1 MSQGNN
7 NIGTPTESSDFSLP
21 LNGTANSTTDATT
34 DASANSLA
42 DALSRV
48 VIVLSHTSHPGNI
61 GAVARAMKTM
71 GLSVLRLVNPL
82 VFPSEVATARAS
94 GATDVL
100 DSAAVF
106 TALNEA
112 LADCVYVVGSSAR
125 GRDFV
130 GEVADARAA
139 TARLIEATTQGK
151 VALVFG
157 CETSGLTNAE
167 VALCQTLA
175 FVPTN
180 PAYSSLNLGSAVQVF
195 AYELRM
201 AAGLVQGYEAPELQ
215 PATQAEIDAM
225 FVHMEQALTDIGFY
239 NPDNPRRLFP
249 RLRRLFNRTRLERE
263 EVDIFRGIFR
273 AVNRDKAAVNS
284 SSRSPNDD

>member
-1 MSQGNN
+1 MSQSNN
-7 NIGTPTESSDFSLP
+7 DSHTPTESPDFSPPVNVRANP
-21 LNGTANSTTDATT
+21 LQN
-34 DASANSLA
+34 
-42 DALSRV
+42 ALTNV

-71 GLSVLRLVNPL
+71 GLSELRLVNPD
-82 VFPSEVATARAS
+82 VFPSEIATARAS

-100 DSAAVF
+100 DGAVVF
-106 TALNEA
+106 SELKDA

-130 GEVADARAA
+130 GEVADARTATSNLIQA
-139 TARLIEATTQGK
+139 TAQGK

-157 CETSGLTNAE
+157 CETSGMTNAE

-175 FVPTN
+175 FIPSN
-180 PAYSSLNLGSAVQVF
+180 PDYSSLNLGSAVQVF

-201 AAGLVQGYEAPELQ
+201 AAGLIQGFEAPEFQL
-215 PATQAEIDAM
+215 ATRAEIDAM
-225 FVHMEQALTDIGFY
+225 FVHMEQTLTDVGFY
-239 NPDNPRRLFP
+239 NPANPRRLFP

-273 AVNRDKAAVNS
+273 AVGG
-284 SSRSPNDD
+284 RS

>member
-7 NIGTPTESSDFSLP
+7 DIDTPTESPDFSPP
-21 LNGTANSTTDATT
+21 LNSPSSMQVNPLQ
-34 DASANSLA
+34 N
-42 DALSRV
+42 V
-48 VIVLSHTSHPGNI
+48 VVVLSHTSHPGNI

-71 GLSVLRLVNPL
+71 GLTELRLVNPD
-82 VFPSEVATARAS
+82 VFPSEMATARAS

-100 DSAAVF
+100 DATAVF
-106 TALNEA
+106 FELKDA

-130 GEVADARAA
+130 GEVADARTA
-139 TARLIEATTQGK
+139 TANLIQATAQGK

-175 FVPTN
+175 FIPTN
-180 PAYSSLNLGSAVQVF
+180 PVYSSLNLGSAAQVF

-201 AAGLVQGYEAPELQ
+201 AAGQVQGYDAPEFQL
-215 PATQAEIDAM
+215 ATRAEIDAM
-225 FVHMEQALTDIGFY
+225 FVHMEKTLTEVGFY
-239 NPDNPRRLFP
+239 NPANPRRLFP

-273 AVNRDKAAVNS
+273 AVQVAKAAGKAE
-284 SSRSPNDD
+284 DH

>member
-7 NIGTPTESSDFSLP
+7 DIGTPTESADFSLP
-21 LNGTANSTTDATT
+21 LKSRTS
-34 DASANSLA
+34 SLEN
-42 DALSRV
+42 V
-48 VIVLSHTSHPGNI
+48 VVVLSHTSHPGNI

-71 GLSVLRLVNPL
+71 GLCQLRLVNPD
-82 VFPSEVATARAS
+82 VFPSEIATARAS

-100 DSAAVF
+100 DAAGVF
-106 TALNEA
+106 SDLSHA

-139 TARLIEATTQGK
+139 TARLIEATGHGK
-151 VALVFG
+151 VAIVFG
-157 CETSGLTNAE
+157 CESSGLTNAE

-175 FVPTN
+175 FIPTN
-180 PAYSSLNLGSAVQVF
+180 PDYSSLNLGSAVQVF

-201 AAGLVQGYEAPELQ
+201 AAGQVRGYSAPELQ
-215 PATQAEIDAM
+215 LATRAEVDAM
-225 FVHMEQALTDIGFY
+225 FVHMENALTDIGFY
-239 NPDNPRRLFP
+239 NPENPRRLFP

-263 EVDIFRGIFR
+263 EVDIFRGILG
-273 AVNRDKAAVNS
+273 AAQSAKNRHGNLE
-284 SSRSPNDD
+284 R

>member
-1 MSQGNN
+1 
-7 NIGTPTESSDFSLP
+7 
-21 LNGTANSTTDATT
+21 
-34 DASANSLA
+34 
-42 DALSRV
+42 V

-71 GLSVLRLVNPL
+71 GLGELRLVNPD
-82 VFPSEVATARAS
+82 VFPSEIATARAS

-100 DSAAVF
+100 DNAVVFSALAD
-106 TALNEA
+106 A

-130 GEVADARAA
+130 GEVADARTA
-139 TARLIEATTQGK
+139 TAQLIQATPQGK

-175 FVPTN
+175 FIPTN
-180 PAYSSLNLGSAVQVF
+180 PDYSSLNLGSAVQVF

-201 AAGLVQGYEAPELQ
+201 AAGQVQGFEAPEFQL
-215 PATQAEIDAM
+215 ATRAEIDAM
-225 FVHMEQALTDIGFY
+225 FVHMEQALTEIGFY
-239 NPDNPRRLFP
+239 NPANPRRLFP

-263 EVDIFRGIFR
+263 EVDIFRGILR
-273 AVNRDKAAVNS
+273 AVTER
-284 SSRSPNDD
+284 

>member
-1 MSQGNN
+1 MDAAN
-7 NIGTPTESSDFSLP
+7 PTESGNFSLP
-21 LNGTANSTTDATT
+21 QNLA
-34 DASANSLA
+34 ASARPNPLQN
-42 DALSRV
+42 V

-71 GLSVLRLVNPL
+71 GLTTLRLVNPD
-82 VFPSEVATARAS
+82 VFPSEIATARAS

-100 DSAAVF
+100 DRAKVF
-106 TALNEA
+106 SELKDA

-130 GEVADARAA
+130 GEVADARTA
-139 TARLIEATTQGK
+139 TARLIEATAQGS

-157 CETSGLTNAE
+157 CETSGLTNTE

-175 FVPTN
+175 FIPTN
-180 PAYSSLNLGSAVQVF
+180 PEYSSLNLGSAVQVF

-201 AAGLVQGYEAPELQ
+201 AAGRVQGYEAPEFQL
-215 PATQAEIDAM
+215 ATRAEIDAM
-225 FVHMEQALTDIGFY
+225 FVHMEQALTEVGFY
-239 NPDNPRRLFP
+239 NPANPRRLFP

-263 EVDIFRGIFR
+263 EVDIFRGILR
-273 AVNRDKAAVNS
+273 AVSQNKSVTDVSNRPPTYD
-284 SSRSPNDD
+284 

>member
-7 NIGTPTESSDFSLP
+7 DIDTPAEFHNFSLP
-21 LNGTANSTTDATT
+21 LNSR
-34 DASANSLA
+34 ASGRENPLQN
-42 DALSRV
+42 V

-71 GLSVLRLVNPL
+71 GLSELRLVRPD
-82 VFPSEVATARAS
+82 VFPSEIATARAA
-94 GATDVL
+94 GAADVL
-100 DSAAVF
+100 DRAAVF
-106 TALNEA
+106 SELTHA

-130 GEVADARAA
+130 GEVADARTA
-139 TARLIEATTQGK
+139 TAQLIEATAQGK

-175 FVPTN
+175 FIPTN
-180 PAYSSLNLGSAVQVF
+180 PDYSSLNLGSAVQVF

-201 AAGLVQGYEAPELQ
+201 ATGLVQGFDAPEFQL
-215 PATQAEIDAM
+215 ATHAEIDAM
-225 FVHMEQALTDIGFY
+225 FVHMEQALTEVGFF
-239 NPDNPRRLFP
+239 NPANPRRLFA

-273 AVNRDKAAVNS
+273 AIGGK
-284 SSRSPNDD
+284 P